1 MNALPA
7 PVSRPSGD
15 RAVGT
20 SPRDI
25 AHFTRHRASSYGM
38 LPCARS
44 RPPPVRSRRLFRKQ
58 PGAAHGQHKSHLHAF
73 RKANGENSHGSGCIY
88 RASRGGQRCL
98 RKAVCMQGG
107 LSASGDSAAPKSSP
121 SVGRLRQL
129 VYRSSLCTYQCA
141 DLLTSRVTVVC
152 WLYEASTEPRRR
164 LASLLLT
171 AESSL
176 RPCVAEVLTCRYR
189 RGGQVLA
196 AVGPA
201 GAAADNTI
209 ILCACVIEE
218 LPLRPGCNL
227 PGALCLAG
235 R

>member
-25 AHFTRHRASSYGM
+25 AHCTRHRASSYGG
-38 LPCARS
+38 
-44 RPPPVRSRRLFRKQ
+44 Q
-58 PGAAHGQHKSHLHAF
+58 AALLA
-73 RKANGENSHGSGCIY
+73 
-88 RASRGGQRCL
+88 
-98 RKAVCMQGG
+98 KAVCMRGG